1 MKHNKLN
8 KLCLAIAATGLV
20 AGYTTAAS
28 AFTITGGDNTKVD
41 IYGYVKADVQYDLG
55 ESLGTGPAADI
66 GSVLTTPASKASQ
79 TNGHLNFT
87 TAQTR
92 LGFNFTQGTDMGDVK
107 AKLEGDFAPGHYR
120 IRHAYVEWQ
129 GVLVGQTWS
138 NFTSWNDWADTLDWN
153 GPSGH
158 AGGFRH
164 GQIRYTMGSSAG
176 TMSVALEQSQSVADL
191 DGTGAKNQLPDLTAR
206 FEGKAG
212 MINYAV
218 GAMGRQF
225 KTDTPNGDSDT
236 ANGWGAMANISIA
249 LDSGTTLRAGILH
262 GKGLGSYMYP
272 GTFKGAYVDS
282 AGKIQTLKQT
292 GANLS
297 ASQALTS
304 NSDLTLSYG
313 YTKSDVDP
321 MATATTHK
329 KEQNA
334 YLTYTIS
341 PVKHLMYGVEFAHYW
356 VTDEVGRTGNAN
368 RLQFTAKYSF

>member
-20 AGYTTAAS
+20 AGYTAAAS

-41 IYGYVKADVQYDLG
+41 MYGYIKADLHYDLG
-55 ESLGTGPAADI
+55 EQLGTGPAASI
-66 GSVLTTPASKASQ
+66 GKVLTTPASSADE

-87 TAQTR
+87 AAQTR
-92 LGFNFTQGTDMGDVK
+92 LGFNFTQGTDEGNVN
-107 AKLEGDFAPGHYR
+107 AKLEGDFAPGYFR

-129 GVLVGQTWS
+129 GFLVGQTWT
-138 NFTSWNDWADTLDWN
+138 NFTSWNDWANTLDWD

-158 AGGFRH
+158 AGGSRH

-176 TMSVALEQSQSVADL
+176 TVSVALEQPETGDL
-191 DGTGAKNQLPDLTAR
+191 DGTGAKGQLPDLTAR

-218 GAMGRQF
+218 GAMGRQY
-225 KTDTPNGDSDT
+225 KTDNPGGSSDT

-262 GKGLGSYMYP
+262 GDGLGFYMYP

-282 AGKIQTLKQT
+282 NGKIQTLKQT

-304 NSDLTLSYG
+304 NSDLSLSYG
-313 YTKSDVDP
+313 YTKSDKDP

-356 VTDEVGRTGNAN
+356 VTDETGATGNAN
-368 RLQFTAKYSF
+368 RLQFTAQYSF